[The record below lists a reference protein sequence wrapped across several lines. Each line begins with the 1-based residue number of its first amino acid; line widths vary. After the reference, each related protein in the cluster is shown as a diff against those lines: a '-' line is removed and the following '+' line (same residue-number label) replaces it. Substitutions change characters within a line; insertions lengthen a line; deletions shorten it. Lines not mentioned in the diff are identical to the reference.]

1 MKFKK
6 ILPQFLTLLFI
17 VLIFGF
23 FTMNAQ
29 ENMDTRGIEFGF
41 GFLSK
46 EASFDIQFSLIDYD
60 GSMSYARAYL
70 VGLLNTLLV
79 SFIGII
85 LCTLL
90 GAVVGVARLSPN
102 YLIRKTASFYIEFFR
117 NIPLLLQI
125 FFWYF
130 AALRALPMPEDA
142 PLIFGSSF
150 MTIKG
155 LYTPAPIWTNF
166 DVFMISLVVALF
178 VIYFFNKFAKKKQ
191 EEEGKQYPKFLISL
205 GIFIILP
212 ALTFIIGGVAVI
224 SGVAVSLARLLG
236 KCGPVDENGVP
247 CVGNVQCDLRFGS
260 MDDNEFNE
268 SKFKSSEQNTKQFFQ
283 NLKRLFGDF
292 GNTIWSV
299 YQGVLGVVGLAA
311 LPQVG
316 LQSLLPTE
324 MAVRLG
330 FYPGLIGGSLGVV
343 LVVLGRLQL
352 LPPALAT
359 AWGRLSGWT
368 ATLLF
373 MTMPV
378 AQLASNFA
386 RPATLEGLSVWSSLL
401 AMLGNALMVPRAL
414 YTRDVIWLTGSTWGC
429 TLMGWGVM
437 LSLFLG
443 TKLDGTRY
451 IDAFTFGALTAT
463 FFLYLAAVWFVD
475 GVSALAAGYHAGWRL
490 KAWNFHGAADEQ
502 PRTEIKKKIREASGK
517 AE

>member
-212 ALTFIIGGVAVI
+212 ALTFIIGGVDI
-224 SGVAVSLARLLG
+224 FWSF
-236 KCGPVDENGVP
+236 P
-247 CVGNVQCDLRFGS
+247 Q
-260 MDDNEFNE
+260 
-268 SKFKSSEQNTKQFFQ
+268 
-283 NLKRLFGDF
+283 LK
-292 GNTIWSV
+292 
-299 YQGVLGVVGLAA
+299 
-311 LPQVG
+311 
-316 LQSLLPTE
+316 
-324 MAVRLG
+324 
-330 FYPGLIGGSLGVV
+330 
-343 LVVLGRLQL
+343 
-352 LPPALAT
+352 
-359 AWGRLSGWT
+359 
-368 ATLLF
+368 
-373 MTMPV
+373 
-378 AQLASNFA
+378 QLA
-386 RPATLEGLSVWSSLL
+386 
-401 AMLGNALMVPRAL
+401 
-414 YTRDVIWLTGSTWGC
+414 LTS
-429 TLMGWGVM
+429 
-437 LSLFLG
+437 
-443 TKLDGTRY
+443 
-451 IDAFTFGALTAT
+451 FTFEGGVGIPPELIALTLALTLYTAT
-463 FFLYLAAVWFVD
+463 FIAENVRAGIQGIGKGQKEAAASIGLTHGQVLKLVILPQALRIIIPPTTNQYLNLTKNSSLAAAIAYPDLVLVF
-475 GVSALAAGYHAGWRL
+475 AGTAMMQTGR
-490 KAWNFHGAADEQ
+490 AI
-502 PRTEIKKKIREASGK
+502 EIVGITMATYLTISLSISLLMNWYNKRIAIQEK
-517 AE
+517 